1 MGLITKKV
9 KVRWHVNNRK
19 HYEKI
24 GYVFTKYGDEFFVDS
39 SHLLKGSNIV
49 IECKCDNCGKIFEC
63 TYMDYNR
70 RKKED
75 NKIFCLKCGKEFYD
89 AARFKQP
96 ILLKFISFEEWCI
109 KHHRE
114 DILNR
119 WDYDK
124 NLCAPKDVSYK
135 SVKSFWFKCDKRSY
149 HHSELNILLTIT
161 RCDYNKPLKCI
172 QCNSIA
178 QYIIDKYG
186 DLNKVWSDK
195 NGDLDPWTINKG
207 SKRKVWLKC
216 TKTDYHY
223 DYKTRSMN
231 FTNGNGCPYCA
242 RVKVHQKDSFG
253 QYIIEQF
260 PDKSLY
266 DIWDID
272 KNEDLDP
279 MTLAKC
285 SNKKVWIKCQEKDY
299 HVPYLISCDNF
310 IDGCRC
316 PYCAGM
322 KIHPKDSF
330 GQYLIDEYGDLNK
343 IWSDKN
349 GDLDPMTL
357 AKHSKKKVWI
367 KCQKKDYH
375 YPYLI
380 SCDRFIDGGRCPY
393 CVCRKVH
400 PKDSLG
406 QYIIEQFPGKSLYDI
421 WDIDKNGDLDP
432 WSISKRTNTRIWIK
446 CQKKDYHGSYSILTS
461 NFTEGSRCPYCYG
474 RKVHPKDSLG
484 QYVIDNY
491 GEEFLWKI
499 WDSDKNDKSPFEF
512 TPYSNKK
519 VWFKCPDR
527 IHESFKRLCA
537 VSTTQEYRCPKCS
550 KDRKESYIEEKTR
563 LYLEELGYEVKT
575 ELECSIVPKNPKTKY
590 YLPFDNEIILENG
603 VHLIIE
609 VHGAQHYEYKSYKS
623 LSNVSEEQA
632 KQGFHYRQL
641 KDRYKRMFCKKCGYE
656 YLELSYKC
664 FRNDKYKEIIDNKIN
679 RILNKTQTH
688 IDTDIWF
695 ECLMIDNVAERMRKL
710 STQKNT
716 K

>member
-24 GYVFTKYGDEFFVDS
+24 GYVFTKYGEVFYADILDLPKCSKIIIKYE
-39 SHLLKGSNIV
+39 
-49 IECKCDNCGKIFEC
+49 CDNCGRIFKC
-63 TYMDYNR
+63 SYAAYNR
-70 RKKED
+70 NKKED
-75 NKIFCLKCGKEFYD
+75 GKKYCSDCSRKLFSIAKLKQRVLAKS
-89 AARFKQP
+89 
-96 ILLKFISFEEWCI
+96 ISFEEWCI
-109 KHHRE
+109 NNHRE

-124 NLCAPKDVSYK
+124 NHCTPKDVSYG
-135 SVKSFWFKCDKRSY
+135 SSELHWFKCDKHEY
-149 HHSELNILLTIT
+149 HHSELNMISGIVYGNYHKGFL
-161 RCDYNKPLKCI
+161 RCR

-178 QYIIDKYG
+178 QYIIDNYG

-195 NGDLDPWTINKG
+195 NGDLDPWSVSIG
-207 SKRKVWLKC
+207 SDKKVWLKC
-216 TKTDYHY
+216 TKTDYHD
-223 DYKTRSMN
+223 DYNTISAS
-231 FTNGNGCPYCA
+231 FTTGHGCPYCSG
-242 RVKVHQKDSFG
+242 RK
-253 QYIIEQF
+253 
-260 PDKSLY
+260 
-266 DIWDID
+266 
-272 KNEDLDP
+272 
-279 MTLAKC
+279 T
-285 SNKKVWIKCQEKDY
+285 
-299 HVPYLISCDNF
+299 
-310 IDGCRC
+310 
-316 PYCAGM
+316 
-322 KIHPKDSF
+322 HPKDSLGQFIIDNF
-330 GQYLIDEYGDLNK
+330 GEEFLWK

-349 GDLDPMTL
+349 DKTPFEF
-357 AKHSKKKVWI
+357 APYSSKKVWF

-375 YPYLI
+375 DSYLI
-380 SCDRFIDGGRCPY
+380 TCAQFTNGTRCPY
-393 CVCRKVH
+393 CSGRKAH

-406 QYIIEQFPGKSLYDI
+406 QYII
-421 WDIDKNGDLDP
+421 N
-432 WSISKRTNTRIWIK
+432 
-446 CQKKDYHGSYSILTS
+446 
-461 NFTEGSRCPYCYG
+461 
-474 RKVHPKDSLG
+474 
-484 QYVIDNY
+484 NY

-499 WDSDKNDKSPFEF
+499 WSDKNDKTPFEF
-512 TPYSNKK
+512 TPRSNKK
-519 VWFKCPDR
+519 VWMECPDKK
-527 IHESFKRLCA
+527 HESFKRSCFL
-537 VSTTQEYRCPKCS
+537 STLAEYRCPKCS
-550 KDRKESYIEEKTR
+550 KNRRKSYIEEKTKT
-563 LYLEELGYEVKT
+563 YLEDLGYDVKT
-575 ELECSIVPKNPKTKY
+575 ECDCTLIPINPKTKQ

>member
-24 GYVFTKYGDEFFVDS
+24 GYVFTKYGDVFYADILDLPKCSKIIIKYE
-39 SHLLKGSNIV
+39 
-49 IECKCDNCGKIFEC
+49 CDNCGRIFKC
-63 TYMDYNR
+63 SYAAYNR
-70 RKKED
+70 NKKED
-75 NKIFCLKCGKEFYD
+75 GKKYCSDCSRKLFSIAKLKQRVLAKS
-89 AARFKQP
+89 
-96 ILLKFISFEEWCI
+96 ISFEEWCI
-109 KHHRE
+109 NNHRE

-124 NLCAPKDVSYK
+124 NHCTPKDVSYG
-135 SVKSFWFKCDKRSY
+135 SSELHWFKCDKHEY
-149 HHSELNILLTIT
+149 HHSELNMISGIVYGNYHKGFL
-161 RCDYNKPLKCI
+161 RCR

-178 QYIIDKYG
+178 QYIIDNYG

-195 NGDLDPWTINKG
+195 NGDLDPWSVSIG
-207 SKRKVWLKC
+207 SDKKVWLKC
-216 TKTDYHY
+216 TKTDYHD
-223 DYKTRSMN
+223 DYNTISAS
-231 FTNGNGCPYCA
+231 FTTGHGCPYCSG
-242 RVKVHQKDSFG
+242 RK
-253 QYIIEQF
+253 
-260 PDKSLY
+260 
-266 DIWDID
+266 
-272 KNEDLDP
+272 
-279 MTLAKC
+279 T
-285 SNKKVWIKCQEKDY
+285 
-299 HVPYLISCDNF
+299 
-310 IDGCRC
+310 
-316 PYCAGM
+316 
-322 KIHPKDSF
+322 HPKDSL
-330 GQYLIDEYGDLNK
+330 GQFIIDKYGEEFLWK

-349 GDLDPMTL
+349 DKTPFEFTPY
-357 AKHSKKKVWI
+357 SSKKVWF

-375 YPYLI
+375 DSYLI
-380 SCDRFIDGGRCPY
+380 TCAQFTNGTRCPY
-393 CVCRKVH
+393 CSGRKAH

-406 QYIIEQFPGKSLYDI
+406 QYII
-421 WDIDKNGDLDP
+421 N
-432 WSISKRTNTRIWIK
+432 
-446 CQKKDYHGSYSILTS
+446 
-461 NFTEGSRCPYCYG
+461 
-474 RKVHPKDSLG
+474 
-484 QYVIDNY
+484 NY

-499 WDSDKNDKSPFEF
+499 WSDKNDKTPFEF
-512 TPYSNKK
+512 TPRSNKK
-519 VWFKCPDR
+519 VWMECPDKK
-527 IHESFKRLCA
+527 HESFKRSCFL
-537 VSTTQEYRCPKCS
+537 STLAEYRCPKCS
-550 KDRKESYIEEKTR
+550 KNRRKSYIEEKTKT
-563 LYLEELGYEVKT
+563 YLEDLGYDVKT
-575 ELECSIVPKNPKTKY
+575 ECDCTLIPINPKTKQ

-664 FRNDKYKEIIDNKIN
+664 FRNDKYKEIIDNKID